1 MAAETVSQLA
11 ERSVQNTVVD
21 SAVWMVPPTVVDSD
35 DEKGAVTASP
45 MADETVSQTEA
56 ETAYMSGFHMPAYLA
71 EHLDYIGA
79 VY

>member
-11 ERSVQNTVVD
+11 ERSVQNTVVNL
-21 SAVWMVPPTVVDSD
+21 AVWMVPPTVVDSD
-35 DEKGAVTASP
+35 DEKGGETASP

-56 ETAYMSGFHMPAYLA
+56 ETACMSGFHPAAYLA
-71 EHLDYIGA
+71 EHLDCVGA